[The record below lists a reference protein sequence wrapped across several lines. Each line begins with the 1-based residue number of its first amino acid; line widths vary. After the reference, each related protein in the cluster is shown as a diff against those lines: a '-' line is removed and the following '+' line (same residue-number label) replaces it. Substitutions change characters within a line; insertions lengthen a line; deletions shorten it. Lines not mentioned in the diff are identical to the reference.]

1 MNSTNFTSSFLDLL
15 PRKRQRST
23 DNWCTSV
30 LECGV
35 CGEQFSLSGD
45 KVPRL
50 LLCGHSFCHDCL
62 TRLPVQAHSLVCPMD
77 RQITDVGSGGVWGL
91 KKNFALIEL
100 MEKLQLGGTRI
111 NLSKSDSPSTSN
123 SFTFSQMVCCDEDE
137 NHTATLYCLVC
148 CTHLCSDCSTT
159 THSTKTLSKHR
170 RISLED
176 KPSQPAMCPLH
187 QTHALEFACLEDS
200 CQYVP
205 SMCYLCKEHGKHKGH
220 QHNLI
225 EVVARTARS
234 AAGDASERAG
244 AFLSQVAEH
253 IMRSQNALDRI
264 DGGTR
269 LSTSQ
274 TGVVERQQYTGTAES
289 ARTCVRDYFCR
300 LREALSAQEEV
311 AISALDSHI
320 RSRITSLRRLHDE
333 ATALRSQ
340 ISTALSHCDN
350 VVRQEQ
356 KLTKQIWTSKFFS
369 IFRTIIPSYHRGQ
382 RLTHWDIC
390 WISSSDNSVNKA
402 LLRPICSTL
411 RYQSLLQRN
420 YFKVMIHSQSQ
431 KIMNL
436 YFIMKDNRIHIGR
449 KLEIRVVTL
458 GLDGAG
464 KTTLLFKLKQDEF
477 MQPIPTIGFNV
488 ETVDYRNL
496 RFTVWD
502 VGGKHKLRPLWKHYY
517 LNTQAVL
524 FVVDSCDTERF
535 EEAHTELAKLMSE
548 KDLREAALLVLANKQ
563 VGGCN
568 CKPVT
573 LIQELLWLLLKQ
585 DLPGAASCDEIT
597 SRLNLHKLCCGR
609 SWRAIPCDASTGSG
623 LEEGLQWLSRQLV
636 AAGVL
641 EIP

>member
-350 VVRQEQ
+350 VVRQNDYSILSSRSEVDALGHMLDQQQRQFSEQ
-356 KLTKQIWTSKFFS
+356 SSAAADMFDPA
-369 IFRTIIPSYHRGQ
+369 IPV
-382 RLTHWDIC
+382 TF
-390 WISSSDNSVNKA
+390 
-402 LLRPICSTL
+402 T
-411 RYQSLLQRN
+411 
-420 YFKVMIHSQSQ
+420 
-431 KIMNL
+431 
-436 YFIMKDNRIHIGR
+436 KDNRIHIGR

-563 VGGCN
+563 
-568 CKPVT
+568 
-573 LIQELLWLLLKQ
+573 